1 MSSEDEEDICNI
13 TIVGGR
19 YNGEKCSAKEGEC
32 EHSNSKAKRKRK
44 QEDENEEDWNED
56 IIIDEEMCG
65 EQTKSGRPCNNKKG
79 SCRYHTTSA
88 APSRKSLPQKKKKNK
103 VRGEVFPIIV
113 DDLNSSQNIP
123 VAMELKGTPHL
134 REKMGENR
142 QKQREVEEK
151 ETDRRRQ
158 NEPKKTTERASQDKE
173 SEKQRRQ
180 VNPEKDQRTQEQKK
194 NDEVWDSF
202 NVPQKIREETDFFL
216 ISSTFSTTLV
226 SQSPGGSSRG
236 KTLSKTSK
244 SWRRRQLLPSPL
256 PSIAGPSED
265 CSSLTFQPLSR
276 VPKREP
282 RQCLF

>member
-1 MSSEDEEDICNI
+1 MMRRCAEN
-13 TIVGGR
+13 
-19 YNGEKCSAKEGEC
+19 
-32 EHSNSKAKRKRK
+32 K
-44 QEDENEEDWNED
+44 Q
-56 IIIDEEMCG
+56 
-65 EQTKSGRPCNNKKG
+65 KSGRPCNNKKG

-88 APSRKSLPQKKKKNK
+88 APSRKSLPQKKKKKNK

-202 NVPQKIREETDFFL
+202 NVPQKIREETGFL
-216 ISSTFSTTLV
+216 PYLSTTLV

-256 PSIAGPSED
+256 PSLAGPSED

-276 VPKREP
+276 VPRREA
-282 RQCLF
+282 RQCLFRGMIPCCASSPGS